1 MSVDLFNYQAR
12 YGENTNFGFKETSKT
27 EYLMS
32 SLGKKFPYELYSA
45 SARFKSPS
53 QKSKPKSGLSTL
65 EKSSSDFAL
74 MERQFSR
81 YKALDFTSGSI
92 LTSIS
97 DVAWLFRELESEAVE
112 HTFLVYQFKDSSY
125 LVQHLSSGGL
135 SSAVVDLRLLAGHV
149 HKLSP
154 ESITLVHNHPS
165 GQLISSRQD
174 QQMLERLQQAF
185 EGTKVKVQDGLVLN
199 LRSGKYLVF
208 GTSSDSDRVYEHQ
221 DPGRNEKQVTVY
233 SFNKQLF
240 SVNYQPDKITSPEQ
254 TAAYLSAQKFGLSD
268 RTEALILNNANEIM
282 GKFILPQNK
291 QYEKLVEL
299 LSRYGGTS
307 AILFGNSLSER
318 LFERYKTKLAQ
329 LGFAA
334 LDGIRLESGNYY
346 SLLNHSKIT
355 LKEELIERYSQKK
368 ENISEENTSQEKSVK
383 EQKDEN
389 PQLDR
394 LDVASEKE
402 SRPIRP
408 MDPSRSGV
416 AR

>member
-27 EYLMS
+27 EYLTS

-45 SARFKSPS
+45 TARFKAP
-53 QKSKPKSGLSTL
+53 QQKAKSKAGLEPL
-65 EKSSSDFAL
+65 EKSASDFAL

-81 YKALDFTSGSI
+81 YKALDFMSGSI

-174 QQMLERLQQAF
+174 QQMLSRLRLAF
-185 EGTKVKVQDGLVLN
+185 ENTKVEVKDGLVLN
-199 LRSGKYLVF
+199 LRSGQYLVF
-208 GTSSDSDRVYEHQ
+208 GTSSDSDRIFEHQ
-221 DPGRNEKQVTVY
+221 DPKRKEKQVPVY

-240 SVNYQPDKITSPEQ
+240 CVNYQPDKITNPEQ

-307 AILFGNSLSER
+307 AILYGNSLSER
-318 LFERYKTKLAQ
+318 LFERYKTKLAN
-329 LGFAA
+329 LGFSA

-355 LKEELIERYSQKK
+355 LREELVQSYHQKK
-368 ENISEENTSQEKSVK
+368 GKETGNMRGK
-383 EQKDEN
+383 EQKGETSV
-389 PQLDR
+389 LER

-402 SRPIRP
+402 IAPAEPLLPPRN
-408 MDPSRSGV
+408 GV
-416 AR
+416 KR